1 MNNDPVFVK
10 IEMNL
15 RFMRDLESVAWLRE
29 NVDTELDLEGKFGAI
44 ADYIEAEAD
53 LSQYEI
59 YKYMT
64 GRIYDN
70 QPEGKLAFLPKRCD
84 EFSRLLM
91 KKTCYGVKVRMGK
104 WRNKPDRVIMSWVVE
119 SSSLTEIEDYIYD
132 SDPMEEFY
140 KNAPG
145 TEVVV
150 PSRKYPDFCLGKLEY
165 SAEVTRVTDRTGAKE
180 WYDMEDEMPIEED
193 EPFAGEVAEET
204 PKKKPFRVSSLVP
217 RGIRKIFK

>member
-1 MNNDPVFVK
+1 MNSELVFVK

-15 RFMRDLESVAWLRE
+15 RFSRDQESVTWLRE
-29 NVDTELDLEGKFGAI
+29 NVDTELDLEGKFEDI
-44 ADYIEAEAD
+44 ADYIEAEKD

-70 QPEGKLAFLPKRCD
+70 QPEGKLALLPKRCD

-91 KKTCYGVKVRMGK
+91 KQTCYGVKVRMGRWK
-104 WRNKPDRVIMSWVVE
+104 NKSDRVIMSWVVE
-119 SSSLTEIEDYIYD
+119 TSSLSEIEDYIYD
-132 SDPMEEFY
+132 TDPIEEFY

-165 SAEVTRVTDRTGAKE
+165 SAEVTRVTDRTGLKE
-180 WYDMEDEMPIEED
+180 WYDMEDDVPNEES
-193 EPFAGEVAEET
+193 EEGEVMEEK
-204 PKKKPFRVSSLVP
+204 PKKKQFRICSLVP
-217 RGIRKIFK
+217 RGVRKMFK